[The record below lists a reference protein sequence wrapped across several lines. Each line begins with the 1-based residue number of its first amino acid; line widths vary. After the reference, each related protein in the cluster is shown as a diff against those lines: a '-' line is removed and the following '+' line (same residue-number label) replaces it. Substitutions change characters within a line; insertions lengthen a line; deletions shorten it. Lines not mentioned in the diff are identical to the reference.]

1 MLVAVQLDA
10 RVRQR
15 CIFAHCSGEPGHR
28 HMLHILQA
36 RPLLDWG
43 LRLGEGSG
51 AALAW
56 PLLQSACTMLCDMA
70 SFASAGVAEK
80 SA

>member
-1 MLVAVQLDA
+1 M
-10 RVRQR
+10 
-15 CIFAHCSGEPGHR
+15 
-28 HMLHILQA
+28 LQA
-36 RPLLDWG
+36 LGAEPLLDWG

-56 PLLQSACTMLCDMA
+56 PLLQSACAMLGEMA
-70 SFASAGVAEK
+70 SFDSAGVARQQAEVA